1 MLCVFRL
8 YCAFL
13 EMNFYRVKVTGS
25 LRSPSPSLL
34 QLSTKDCQSNLSYH
48 YHYFQ
53 RSTASNCLNWSNLS
67 TGVIWTNS
75 SISSP
80 TCSSIYVDHSCV
92 ALTNYFVHSV
102 HAHLCSACSAV
113 NIIQRSI
120 LHVSCTISKNDTD
133 FRASRSVRHN
143 KEKIN
148 ILSSLCFSTVG
159 LWHYLLLLQSLYHIL
174 WI

>member
-53 RSTASNCLNWSNLS
+53 RSTASNCLNCLNWSNLS

-75 SISSP
+75 STSFV
-80 TCSSIYVDHSCV
+80 VDHFCV
-92 ALTNYFVHSV
+92 ASTNYFVHSV
-102 HAHLCSACSAV
+102 HAHLCSVCSAV
-113 NIIQRSI
+113 HIVQGSI
-120 LHVSCTISKNDTD
+120 LHVSCTISKNDTATFLD
-133 FRASRSVRHN
+133 LVP
-143 KEKIN
+143 
-148 ILSSLCFSTVG
+148 
-159 LWHYLLLLQSLYHIL
+159 
-174 WI
+174 